1 MPCKQQ
7 GLVVDVYVVAK
18 IAGFRAWG
26 ILEWDASRRDSKSVF
41 LNQEET
47 MFWTERSGY
56 GRNQLN
62 ATEIGGFATVIRVSA
77 VSSTKVNLIRSHS
90 H

>member
-1 MPCKQQ
+1 
-7 GLVVDVYVVAK
+7 
-18 IAGFRAWG
+18 
-26 ILEWDASRRDSKSVF
+26 
-41 LNQEET
+41 